1 MITVIHKDC
10 GGPALEAES
19 MTNPDRL
26 KDNKELFIICLTCLD
41 EIRSPDELIFG
52 EDMNQ

>member
-10 GGPALEAES
+10 GGPALEPES
-19 MTNPDRL
+19 MANHERL
-26 KDNKELFIICLTCLD
+26 KNMKELFIICLTCLD

-52 EDMNQ
+52 EDRGQ